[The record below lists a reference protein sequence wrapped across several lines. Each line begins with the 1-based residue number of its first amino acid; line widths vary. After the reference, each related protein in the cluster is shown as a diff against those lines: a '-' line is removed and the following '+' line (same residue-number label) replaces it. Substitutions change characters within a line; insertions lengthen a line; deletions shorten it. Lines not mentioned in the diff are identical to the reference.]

1 LNHGSLS
8 ALSVASAVI
17 QIVDFSAKVIETSK
31 EVYDSPDGA
40 TEQTLLLESATA
52 NLDELMQELGKSCRM
67 IGNFSP
73 NSPDRRLLQLAK
85 ESNEVATSIHEA
97 IDDVRRKKDGGER
110 TAFGQGLRTVLD
122 QKKISLLTER
132 LNQIR
137 KQVDTTLLISLR

>member
-1 LNHGSLS
+1 MDPLS

-17 QIVDFSAKVIETSK
+17 QIVDFSAKVIATSK

-40 TEQTLLLESATA
+40 TEQTLLLENATA
-52 NLDELMQELGKSCRM
+52 NLDDLMQELGKSYRM
-67 IGNFSP
+67 IGDFNP
-73 NSPDRRLLQLAK
+73 KSPDGRLLQLAK

-97 IDDVRRKKDGGER
+97 IDHVRRKKDGGER
-110 TAFGQGLRTVLD
+110 TALGQGLRSVLD

-132 LNQIR
+132 LDQIR